1 MSRDRRSYDST
12 GHHLDRPESTSTTT
26 HHTPHTT
33 STETTTTNTIASLSF
48 FQAVAQ
54 LNWNRNTLL
63 LFVQWPCSG
72 LFSRFQGSCL
82 SSFCSRTLLRRAYI
96 PCSAKLPGSTTPFY
110 ICTTLCFFLCRAD
123 VSWYLGTRA
132 GAGGPRARH
141 QSCISRSGRSC
152 APAKALPRSVTNA
165 FLIAASLVQT
175 QPLAALCLNH
185 RLKPKVWKK
194 SLTCCKGSS
203 TLKHLKNSRARLKV
217 LGCMLISHAEL
228 LSVYQMARDA
238 LGGL

>member
-1 MSRDRRSYDST
+1 MLNLTEIEIPCFYLFSGRAPVYFHVSRDPVCLHFARAHYC
-12 GHHLDRPESTSTTT
+12 G
-26 HHTPHTT
+26 
-33 STETTTTNTIASLSF
+33 
-48 FQAVAQ
+48 AQ
-54 LNWNRNTLL
+54 
-63 LFVQWPCSG
+63 
-72 LFSRFQGSCL
+72 
-82 SSFCSRTLLRRAYI
+82 YI
-96 PCSAKLPGSTTPFY
+96 PCSAKLPGSTAPFY

-185 RLKPKVWKK
+185 RLKPKV
-194 SLTCCKGSS
+194 
-203 TLKHLKNSRARLKV
+203 
-217 LGCMLISHAEL
+217 
-228 LSVYQMARDA
+228 
-238 LGGL
+238 